1 MNEKASLTRLIPDI
15 YLTGD
20 TDSMGILQ
28 GSLDG
33 TLEALRGNVVD
44 WTTLDLRIFR
54 DSHTDPATGRLARD
68 GYLTLRATV
77 LTKEAGDDAPD
88 A

>member
-1 MNEKASLTRLIPDI
+1 MNKKASLTRLIPDT

-20 TDSMGILQ
+20 IDSMGILQ
-28 GSLDG
+28 GYLDEA
-33 TLEALRGNVVD
+33 LEALWGDVVD

-68 GYLTLRATV
+68 GYLTLRASV
-77 LTKEAGDDAPD
+77 LTKEASDGAPD

>member
-1 MNEKASLTRLIPDI
+1 MNKKASHIRLIPDPF
-15 YLTGD
+15 LTGD

-28 GSLDG
+28 GYLDDA
-33 TLEALRGNVVD
+33 LEALWGEVVD

>member
-1 MNEKASLTRLIPDI
+1 MNKKAGLTRLIPDT

-28 GSLDG
+28 GYLDDA
-33 TLEALRGNVVD
+33 LEALWGGMVD

-77 LTKEAGDDAPD
+77 LTKESGDDAPD

>member
-1 MNEKASLTRLIPDI
+1 MNKKAGLTRLIPDT

-28 GSLDG
+28 MYLDDA
-33 TLEALRGNVVD
+33 LETLRGNVVD

-68 GYLTLRATV
+68 GYLTLRASV
-77 LTKEAGDDAPD
+77 LTKEVGDGAPD